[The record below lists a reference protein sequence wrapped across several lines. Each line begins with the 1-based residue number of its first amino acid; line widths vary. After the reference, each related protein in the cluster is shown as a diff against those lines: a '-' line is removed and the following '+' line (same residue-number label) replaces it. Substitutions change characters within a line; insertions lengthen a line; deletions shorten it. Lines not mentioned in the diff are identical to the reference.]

1 MRKKKNE
8 MAVIGERKSPGRNG
22 SWSET
27 DFSIKVKKKLI
38 DKRMNQK
45 QLAEILGVTP
55 GYICQNIYGQKNDE
69 ALKMRICEVLGI
81 KNARKKAVGE

>member
-1 MRKKKNE
+1 MRKKKTE
-8 MAVIGERKSPGRNG
+8 VVATEERKTPGRNG
-22 SWSET
+22 SWEET

-81 KNARKKAVGE
+81 KGGRKKAVGE